1 MDIRRRR
8 ETPKSIYPAI
18 LLGSMM
24 MLAGL
29 GMIIMRLLASS
40 DSVIGMFLLQ
50 DGPAGA
56 ISRCMLVLGGLIILL
71 YRKKG
76 SYFAVGLY
84 AMTLGFS
91 RVIRS
96 LPGITGYNELNYYI
110 SLIFIAIG
118 LNLIASGYN
127 HLTVRTKN
135 PTMMRFSVLIMISA
149 YVIGIIYLYC
159 NNIDIFLMISNTS
172 DILWYFPLYV
182 ALLLVLSSRE
192 VLDNIP
198 LGRIKRYSTGI
209 ANRLYIG
216 DSVTISAEDAETLK
230 QGLSNAGGWQERD
243 VAGMSIRER
252 KISFRTD
259 AGDRDVI
266 LGKVEG
272 KEGLAVSIIDDSRDS
287 FVTGRRFRINGY
299 RESDGIIE
307 LYDDKGVCAVLDIG
321 GAE

>member
-216 DSVTISAEDAETLK
+216 DSVTISAEDAETIK
-230 QGLSNAGGWQERD
+230 QGLSDANGWQERD
-243 VAGMSIRER
+243 VAGMSIRESR
-252 KISFRTD
+252 ISFRTD

-272 KEGLAVSIIDDSRDS
+272 KEGLAVSIVDDSLDS

-299 RESDGIIE
+299 KESDGILE
-307 LYDDKGVCAVLDIG
+307 LYDDKGVCAVLNIG

>member
-8 ETPKSIYPAI
+8 EAPNSIYPAI
-18 LLGSMM
+18 LLGAMM

-29 GMIIMRLLASS
+29 GMLIMRALAAS
-40 DSVIGMFLLQ
+40 DSFIGMFHLQ
-50 DGPAGA
+50 DGSCGI
-56 ISRCMLVLGGLIILL
+56 ISRWMLVLGGFVILL
-71 YRKKG
+71 YRRKG
-76 SYFAVGLY
+76 SYVAVGIY

-96 LPGITGYNELNYYI
+96 LPGITGNNNLNFYI
-110 SLIFIAIG
+110 SLVFIAIG

-135 PTMMRFSVLIMISA
+135 PTMMRFSVLIMISF
-149 YVIGIIYLYC
+149 YLIGIIYLYC

-182 ALLLVLSSRE
+182 ALILVLSTRE
-192 VLDNIP
+192 ILDNIP
-198 LGRIKRYSTGI
+198 FGRIKRYSTGI
-209 ANRLYIG
+209 ADRLYMG
-216 DSVTISAEDAETLK
+216 DSVTISSEDAETIK
-230 QGLSNAGGWQERD
+230 QGLSDTSGWQERD
-243 VAGMSIRER
+243 VAGMSIREM
-252 KISFRTD
+252 KIIFRTET
-259 AGDRDVI
+259 GDRDVI

-272 KEGLAVSIIDDSRDS
+272 KEGLAVSIVNDSRDS

-299 RESDGIIE
+299 SESDGVLE
-307 LYDDKGVCAVLDIG
+307 LYDGKGVCAVLNIG